1 MTTST
6 TEPDLVNSPAKQVV
20 ANFLTRFS
28 DEATLAE
35 IAEEINILV
44 GLREGLIASR
54 EGRTISH
61 EEFMRELR
69 S

>member
-1 MTTST
+1 MTTAT
-6 TEPDLVNSPAKQVV
+6 TDPDLINSPAKQVV
-20 ANFLTRFS
+20 ADFLTRFS

-44 GLREGLIASR
+44 GLREALIESR
-54 EGRTISH
+54 AGRGTSH
-61 EEFMRELR
+61 EGFMRELR